1 MARRRKNV
9 RALPPAALEQAESR
23 GAELITSLWMLSAVN
38 ALGCEI
44 VWIGLRVYIRNVPD
58 AKVAS
63 LLAGLL
69 LIVAMILGL
78 VIMGLTP
85 VVYRVRRVA
94 PPPLVT
100 LVAVLIGIAAWVAA
114 ATLAVV
120 D

>member
-1 MARRRKNV
+1 MARRKKNT
-9 RALPPAALEQAESR
+9 RDKPPAAAVSIESR
-23 GAELITSLWMLSAVN
+23 GAELVTSLWMLSAVN
-38 ALGCEI
+38 ALGCEL

-58 AKVAS
+58 AKIAS

-69 LIVAMILGL
+69 LIVAMVLGL
-78 VIMGLTP
+78 VIFGLTP
-85 VVYRVRRVA
+85 VIYRVRRIA

-100 LVAVLIGIAAWVAA
+100 LVAILIAIAPWAAA

>member
-1 MARRRKNV
+1 MARRKKNT
-9 RALPPAALEQAESR
+9 RDKPPSAAEPTESR
-23 GAELITSLWMLSAVN
+23 GAELLTSLWMLSAVN

-58 AKVAS
+58 AKIAS

-69 LIVAMILGL
+69 LIVAMILGF
-78 VIMGLTP
+78 VILGLTP
-85 VVYRVRRVA
+85 IVYRVRRVA

-100 LVAVLIGIAAWVAA
+100 LVAVLIGIAAWAAA
-114 ATLAVV
+114 ATLAIV

>member
-1 MARRRKNV
+1 MARRKKQTRDKPV
-9 RALPPAALEQAESR
+9 VATEPTESR
-23 GAELITSLWMLSAVN
+23 AAELMTSMWMLSAVN
-38 ALGCEI
+38 ALGCEV

-58 AKVAS
+58 AKMAS

-78 VIMGLTP
+78 VILGLTP
-85 VVYRVRRVA
+85 VVYRVRRIA

-114 ATLAVV
+114 ATLAIV

>member
-1 MARRRKNV
+1 MARHKKNT
-9 RALPPAALEQAESR
+9 RDKPPAVAEPIESR
-23 GAELITSLWMLSAVN
+23 GAELVTSLWMLSAVN
-38 ALGCEI
+38 ALGCEL
-44 VWIGLRVYIRNVPD
+44 VWIGLRIYIRNVPD
-58 AKVAS
+58 AKTAS

-78 VIMGLTP
+78 VIFGLTP
-85 VVYRVRRVA
+85 VIYRVRRMA

-100 LVAVLIGIAAWVAA
+100 LVAILIAIAPWAAA